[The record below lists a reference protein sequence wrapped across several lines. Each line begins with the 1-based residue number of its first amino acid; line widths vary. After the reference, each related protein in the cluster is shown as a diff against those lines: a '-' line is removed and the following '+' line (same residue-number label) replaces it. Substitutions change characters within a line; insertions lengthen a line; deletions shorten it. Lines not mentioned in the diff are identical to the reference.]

1 MLNMDNNI
9 YRKFYKYSL
18 INLLRG
24 LEVIITGRT
33 NTKGII
39 KNKEF
44 IKQRA
49 FVILLVI
56 LLTYAF
62 VHNMLNF
69 YSYPSITNTKTEK
82 VIIEKN
88 NVTFQIINS
97 YEPKT
102 TIIGVDLD
110 TFKKL
115 LSNGTV
121 YIIKNTNSLT
131 LYYEATPYKIYK
143 TVIKTN
149 DEHKKYYYIERTF
162 KVEANKIL
170 IIEETHRNS
179 FLEYIT
185 IFVFITVLIFAI
197 LCFYEDYSNY
207 KFNDYIIVFGV
218 FLTFPTL
225 LLFIDDILA
234 IAIDA
239 VVSSIIIIID
249 IVFVIDELSEKIN

>member
-1 MLNMDNNI
+1 M
-9 YRKFYKYSL
+9 
-18 INLLRG
+18 
-24 LEVIITGRT
+24 IITGRT
-33 NTKGII
+33 NTMGLI
-39 KNKEF
+39 KNRKF
-44 IKQRA
+44 IKQRV
-49 FVILLVI
+49 FVVLFVI

-62 VHNMLNF
+62 VYNMVNF
-69 YSYPSITNTKTEK
+69 YSYPSITKTEN
-82 VIIEKN
+82 VLIEKD

-121 YIIKNTNSLT
+121 YVIKNIDTLT

-162 KVEANKIL
+162 KVDANKIL
-170 IIEETHRNS
+170 VVEVTHRNS
-179 FLEYIT
+179 FVEYIT
-185 IFVFITVLIFAI
+185 IFVFISVLIFAI

-225 LLFIDDILA
+225 LLFINDVFA
-234 IAIDA
+234 IIIDA
-239 VVSSIIIIID
+239 VLSSLIIIID
-249 IVFVIDELSEKIN
+249 IVLIFDELSEN

>member
-1 MLNMDNNI
+1 
-9 YRKFYKYSL
+9 
-18 INLLRG
+18 
-24 LEVIITGRT
+24 VIITGRT
-33 NTKGII
+33 NTMGLI
-39 KNKEF
+39 KNRKF
-44 IKQRA
+44 IKQRV
-49 FVILLVI
+49 FVVLFVI

-62 VHNMLNF
+62 VYNMVNF
-69 YSYPSITNTKTEK
+69 YSYPSITKTEN
-82 VIIEKN
+82 VLIEKD

-121 YIIKNTNSLT
+121 YVIKNIDTLT

-162 KVEANKIL
+162 KVDANKIL
-170 IIEETHRNS
+170 VVEVTHRNS
-179 FLEYIT
+179 FVEYIT
-185 IFVFITVLIFAI
+185 IFVFISVLIFAI

-225 LLFIDDILA
+225 LLFINDVFA
-234 IAIDA
+234 IIIDA
-239 VVSSIIIIID
+239 VLSSLIIIID
-249 IVFVIDELSEKIN
+249 IVLIFDELSEN